1 MLSSYRLRSTVPTFS
16 FLGSQIHR
24 NESSAALKDIKFG
37 RDARAQML
45 KGVERLAD
53 TVAVTLG
60 PKGRNVAIDQSFGA
74 PKITKDGVTVAK
86 HVEFA
91 DHYMNLGAQLV
102 KSVASKTND
111 EAGDGTTT
119 ATVLARHM
127 YAEGAKAVAAGMNP
141 MDIKR
146 GMERAV
152 TCAVDAL
159 HKMSRK
165 VVSAQ
170 EIVQVATVS
179 ANGDK
184 KIGKLIADAME
195 KVGKD
200 GVITVQDGKT
210 YRDELELTEG
220 LRFDSGF
227 LSRYFITDSKRQTC
241 DYQNPL
247 FLFTDKRISA
257 PQDLV
262 PALEHCA
269 KVRRPLVIVA
279 ESVDGDALT
288 TLVLN
293 KIRGLPVTA
302 VKSPGFGDNRK
313 LMLQDMAI
321 ITGGT
326 VVSEEVGM
334 RLEEFKPECLGSA
347 KRVVMTQDDTLIMGG
362 TGDKKAV
369 KARCDE
375 LLEHLKQA
383 SSEYDKS
390 RLQQRLG
397 RLNGRVAVLKIGGA
411 SEVEVG
417 EKRDRVDDAVNATRA
432 AVAEGIVP
440 GGGVA
445 LLCASKSL
453 DEIRG
458 DNMDQNVGIRIVR
471 DAMRV
476 PVRAIAGNAGAEGA
490 VVAERVLAG
499 NGGKMG
505 TGFGFDAAKNRYVDM
520 FKEGIIDPT
529 KVVRTS
535 FVNAASVAALMTTT
549 EAIIVDAP
557 KKSGPKSVIPPPQP
571 YDE

>member
-24 NESSAALKDIKFG
+24 NESSAAPKDIKFG

>member
-1 MLSSYRLRSTVPTFS
+1 MLSPYKFGNRSTPS
-16 FLGSQIHR
+16 FGFIYSKAQR
-24 NESSAALKDIKFG
+24 SESSASPKEIKFG
-37 RDARAQML
+37 REARASIL

-60 PKGRNVAIDQSFGA
+60 PKGRNVAIDQTVGA

-86 HVEFA
+86 HVDFA
-91 DHYMNLGAQLV
+91 DPYMNLGAQLV
-102 KSVASKTND
+102 KGVASKTND

-141 MDIKR
+141 TDVRR
-146 GMERAV
+146 GIEKAV
-152 TCAVDAL
+152 KCAVEAL
-159 HKMSRK
+159 QKMSRK
-165 VVSAQ
+165 VSTAQ
-170 EIVQVATVS
+170 EMVQVATVS
-179 ANGDK
+179 ANGDRAM
-184 KIGKLIADAME
+184 GRLIAEAMAQ
-195 KVGKD
+195 VGKD

-210 YRDELELTEG
+210 YKDEVELTQG
-220 LRFDSGF
+220 LKFDSGF
-227 LSRYFITDSKRQTC
+227 LSRYFITDAKRQLC
-241 DYQNPL
+241 EYQNPV
-247 FLFTDKRISA
+247 FLFTDKRITA
-257 PQDLV
+257 AQDIV

-269 KVRRPLVIVA
+269 KARRPLVIVA

-321 ITGGT
+321 ATGGK
-326 VVSEEVGM
+326 VISEEVGM
-334 RLEEFKPECLGSA
+334 RLEDFKPDVLGSA
-347 KRVVMTQDDTLIMGG
+347 RKVVMTQDDTLIMGG
-362 TGDKKAV
+362 VGNKKNV
-369 KARCDE
+369 QARIDE
-375 LLEHLKQA
+375 INEHIKHAQ
-383 SSEYDKS
+383 SEYDKS

-397 RLNGRVAVLKIGGA
+397 RLRGRVAVLRVGGA
-411 SEVEVG
+411 SEVEVA

-432 AVAEGIVP
+432 AVAEGVVP

-445 LLCASKSL
+445 LLRASKAL
-453 DEIRG
+453 DGLSG

-476 PVRAIAGNAGAEGA
+476 PVKAIAANAGAEGA
-490 VVAERVLAG
+490 VVAEKVLAG
-499 NGGKMG
+499 KNE
-505 TGFGFDAAKNRYVDM
+505 GFGYDAAKDRYVDM

-549 EAIIVDAP
+549 EAVIVDLP
-557 KKSGPKSVIPPPQP
+557 KRDSLKGAAQPPQP
-571 YDE
+571 SYDE

>member
-1 MLSSYRLRSTVPTFS
+1 MLSPYKFGNRSTPS
-16 FLGSQIHR
+16 FGFIYAKAQRS
-24 NESSAALKDIKFG
+24 ESSASPKEIKFG
-37 RDARAQML
+37 REARASIL

-60 PKGRNVAIDQSFGA
+60 PKGRNVAIDQTVGA

-86 HVEFA
+86 HVDFA
-91 DHYMNLGAQLV
+91 DPYMNLGAQLV
-102 KSVASKTND
+102 KGVASKTND

-141 MDIKR
+141 TDVRR
-146 GMERAV
+146 GIEKAV
-152 TCAVDAL
+152 KCAVEAL
-159 HKMSRK
+159 QKMSRK
-165 VVSAQ
+165 VSTAQ
-170 EIVQVATVS
+170 EMVQVATVS
-179 ANGDK
+179 ANGDRAM
-184 KIGKLIADAME
+184 GRLIAEAMAQ
-195 KVGKD
+195 VGKD

-210 YRDELELTEG
+210 YKDEVELTQG
-220 LRFDSGF
+220 LKFDSGF
-227 LSRYFITDSKRQTC
+227 LSRYFITDAKRQLC
-241 DYQNPL
+241 EYQNPV
-247 FLFTDKRISA
+247 FLFTDKRITA
-257 PQDLV
+257 AQDIV

-269 KVRRPLVIVA
+269 KARRPLVIVA

-321 ITGGT
+321 ATGGK

-334 RLEEFKPECLGSA
+334 RLEDFKPDVLGSA
-347 KRVVMTQDDTLIMGG
+347 RKVVMTQDDTLIMGG
-362 TGDKKAV
+362 VGNKKNV
-369 KARCDE
+369 QARIDE
-375 LLEHLKQA
+375 INEHIKHAQ
-383 SSEYDKS
+383 SEYDKS

-397 RLNGRVAVLKIGGA
+397 RLRGRVAVLRVGGA
-411 SEVEVG
+411 SEVEVA

-432 AVAEGIVP
+432 AVAEGVVP

-445 LLCASKSL
+445 LLRASKAL
-453 DEIRG
+453 DGLSG

-476 PVRAIAGNAGAEGA
+476 PVKAIAANAGAEGA
-490 VVAERVLAG
+490 VVAEKVLAG
-499 NGGKMG
+499 KNE
-505 TGFGFDAAKNRYVDM
+505 GFGYDAAKDRYVDM

-549 EAIIVDAP
+549 EAVIVDLP
-557 KKSGPKSVIPPPQP
+557 KRDSLKGAAQPPQP
-571 YDE
+571 SYDE

>member
-1 MLSSYRLRSTVPTFS
+1 MLSSYRLRNTPPSFS
-16 FLGSQIHR
+16 ILGHRIAR
-24 NESSAALKDIKFG
+24 NESSVTPKEIKFG

-60 PKGRNVAIDQSFGA
+60 PKGRNVAIDQSYGP

-91 DHYMNLGAQLV
+91 DHFMNLGAQLV

-141 MDIKR
+141 MDIRR
-146 GMERAV
+146 GMEKAV
-152 TCAVDAL
+152 ECAVDAL

-165 VVSAQ
+165 VGSSN
-170 EIVQVATVS
+170 EIIQVATVS

-184 KIGKLIADAME
+184 AIGKLIADAME
-195 KVGKD
+195 QVGKD

-210 YRDELELTEG
+210 YKDELELTEG
-220 LRFDSGF
+220 LKFDSGF
-227 LSRYFITDSKRQTC
+227 LSRYFITDAKRQTC
-241 DYQNPL
+241 DYQNPM
-247 FLFTDKRISA
+247 FLFTDKRIVT
-257 PQDLV
+257 PQDIV

-269 KVRRPLVIVA
+269 KLRRPLIIIA

-293 KIRGLPVTA
+293 KIRGLPVSA

-326 VVSEEVGM
+326 VISEELGM
-334 RLEEFKPECLGSA
+334 KLEEFKPEYLGTA

-369 KARCDE
+369 KARCE
-375 LLEHLKQA
+375 EISEHLKHA
-383 SSEYDKS
+383 NSEYDRS

-397 RLNGRVAVLKIGGA
+397 RLNGKVAVLKIGGA

-432 AVAEGIVP
+432 AVSEGIVP

-445 LLCASKSL
+445 LLCASKAL
-453 DEIRG
+453 DSIKG

-476 PVRAIAGNAGAEGA
+476 PVRAIAANAGAEGA
-490 VVAERVLAG
+490 VVAEKVLDG
-499 NGGKMG
+499 NKKMS
-505 TGFGFDAAKNRYVDM
+505 GFGYDAAKNRYVDM

-549 EAIIVDAP
+549 EAIIVELP
-557 KKSGPKSVIPPPQP
+557 KKNDAKNVPPPP
-571 YDE
+571 PSYDE